1 MAMIDT
7 LMAELKKVIPACA
20 QDIYKGSAAEYV
32 VVAVTETGIC
42 YGDDD
47 AQLTSLLISV
57 SWCYAWEPHI
67 KSHADWRAKKQQLRD
82 AIIRAGCT
90 SPTVT
95 EAGDYE
101 WGRLVYECR
110 AIEHE
115 VE

>member
-7 LMAELKKVIPACA
+7 LMAELKEVVPACA
-20 QDIYKGSAAEYV
+20 QDIYKGSATEYV
-32 VVAVTETGIC
+32 VVTATETGTC
-42 YGDDD
+42 YGDDV
-47 AQLTSLLISV
+47 AQLTSMLISV

-67 KSHADWRAKKQQLRD
+67 KSRADWRAKKQQLRD

-101 WGRLVYECR
+101 WGRLVYECQ
-110 AIEHE
+110 AIEQE